1 MAMATPSQTPEER
14 LIAFKKGA
22 TIAAA
27 EQKARQQGKGEF
39 TVEGKVFQTA
49 PAGRGAALVA
59 IEREKKP
66 TKGITDVTT
75 QSSHLVDEE
84 SAPYAPTGIE
94 RGGVQ
99 FQASHFYGLP
109 EPSKQN
115 IENIPGQNPRM
126 IVIPEGT
133 LPVSTNKGVM
143 LVERKEPDIF
153 VSRDYKG
160 DYQTISHESAML
172 RTGGFQSTYLT
183 EPSQALK
190 EQLFG
195 KGGYQGLHIQEVR
208 TVPLELVLGTSRQPL
223 VLKGY
228 FPLFNAETPYRFSQ
242 KPFEYSEQFMRGIAI
257 GAKDELKMGINLL
270 LDAMPKLPSGM
281 RPANTEVTITSKLI
295 LGMSNSM
302 PQAVTN
308 AEKYGALAGKNAVD
322 LAVLVGAMRTLPP
335 GLAQRVAS
343 NLIGGYYL
351 VTGGGP
357 RVLDTIATRDA
368 SRIFAPELTMDQPM
382 FAVAAQLPAAVYIL
396 PKVSL
401 VKLGSV
407 ELPLRE
413 GFERLW
419 GLKTTEAIYRGA
431 YVKLAEGKI
440 QPLVGFTGKGFAI
453 GTPGEGAYGPQAY
466 LDVAGQRM
474 PLQTELFQRYDF
486 GEYQAINK
494 PNLAADALYSEI
506 LNSKAALAAQGI
518 DMGDSTKLRI
528 FQQFAQK
535 ATDIEYLWK
544 QPDLKFRLES
554 KTWSPEEIR
563 TIDEYT
569 AGWRVKFLYEKI
581 YGSHVGQAYQSYQ
594 YARPIHDI
602 EIQAHGELQGT
613 QLGKG
618 LVDVLKAKHGSMV
631 RFANEEGRLG
641 VYKFVKDAT
650 TGKAMWDKGIELK
663 YAGDPDSMDMPSEG
677 VFGYKFNR
685 GIRTIERS
693 KVATAGEDTLRKIG
707 SSSTRW
713 GDTRSITLDIKGQ
726 KGDAVKYSSNYEFQT
741 NKVIIEPASHR
752 AKDPIDAIMR
762 AKELSIRTRNQG
774 KFTSDSGWY
783 SRAARTLETGVN
795 WQVPEFKKL
804 MSEQNQRTLLR
815 MGSKSET
822 SIKNPIASMTSKTS
836 IRTIMSA
843 SPSASSSAAFSRSIS
858 ASASSSLSRSV
869 SRSMSSSTSA
879 SMSPSRSSS
888 SPSRSASPSMS
899 PSVSQSPSVSPS
911 VSPSPSRS
919 PSRSWSPSPPS
930 PPMKLPSFGGADF
943 GKSRSKVRLPKM
955 PSARDY
961 AASIAG
967 LLTGKTIKTR
977 PASTKTFNPL
987 QLRLPIGGRR

>member
-1 MAMATPSQTPEER
+1 MTGPLKMAMATPSQTPEER
-14 LIAFKKGA
+14 LIALKKGA
-22 TIAAA
+22 QIAAA

-39 TVEGKVFQTA
+39 TVEGKTFQTA
-49 PAGRGAALVA
+49 PKGRGAALVS
-59 IEREKKP
+59 IEIPQEKKP
-66 TKGITDVTT
+66 TKAITDVTT
-75 QSSHLVDEE
+75 QSSHLVDED
-84 SAPYAPTGIE
+84 SPPYIDTGIE
-94 RGGVQ
+94 RGGVK

-133 LPVSTNKGVM
+133 LPISTNKGVM
-143 LVERKEPDIF
+143 LVEKTELDIF

-160 DYQTISHESAML
+160 NYQTISQDSAML
-172 RTGGFQSTYLT
+172 RTGGFQSNYLT

-242 KPFEYSEQFMRGIAI
+242 KPVEYTSQFLGGVAI
-257 GAKDELKMGINLL
+257 GANEEVMRGMNLL
-270 LDAMPKLPSGM
+270 FPKMKNLMP
-281 RPANTEVTITSKLI
+281 E
-295 LGMSNSM
+295 
-302 PQAVTN
+302 AVTN
-308 AEKYGALAGKNAVD
+308 AEKYGSLAGKNAVD

-351 VTGGGP
+351 VTGAGP
-357 RVLDTIATRDA
+357 RLIDTVATRDA

-396 PKVSL
+396 PKVSP

-419 GLKTTEAIYRGA
+419 GLKTTESIYRGA
-431 YVKLAEGKI
+431 YVKLAEGKV
-440 QPLVGFTGKGFAI
+440 QPLVGFTGKGLSF

-506 LNSKAALAAQGI
+506 LNSKTALAAQGI

-569 AGWRVKFLYEKI
+569 AGWRIKMLYEKL
-581 YGSHVGQAYQSYQ
+581 YGSHVGQAYQSYK
-594 YARPIHDI
+594 YARPEHDI
-602 EIQAHGELQGT
+602 EIQAHGLSQGEV
-613 QLGKG
+613 LGKG
-618 LVDVLKAKHGSMV
+618 LVNVLKAKHGSPV

-677 VFGYKFNR
+677 VFGYKFDR
-685 GIRTIERS
+685 GIRMIENVKS
-693 KVATAGEDTLRKIG
+693 ATAGEDTLRKIG

-713 GDTRSITLDIKGQ
+713 GDTRRITLDIKGQ
-726 KGDAVKYSSNYEFQT
+726 KGDAVKYSSNYEFKT

-752 AKDPIDAIMR
+752 GKDPIDTIMR
-762 AKELSIRTRNQG
+762 AKELSIRTRTQG

-822 SIKNPIASMTSKTS
+822 GIKNPIASMTSNTS
-836 IRTIMSA
+836 IKTIMSA
-843 SPSASSSAAFSRSIS
+843 SSSSSSSAAFSRSVS

-869 SRSMSSSTSA
+869 SRSMSPSASA

-888 SPSRSASPSMS
+888 RQSRSASPSMS
-899 PSVSQSPSVSPS
+899 PSVSQSPSISVSPS
-911 VSPSPSRS
+911 ISKSPSPSRS
-919 PSRSWSPSPPS
+919 PPPSPPS
-930 PPMKLPSFGGADF
+930 PPTKLLSFGGADF
-943 GKSRSKVRLPKM
+943 GKSRFKIRLPKL
-955 PSARDY
+955 PTTRDY

-967 LLTGKTIKTR
+967 LLTGNTIKTK

-987 QLRLPIGGRR
+987 EIRLPIGGRR